1 MSLHLLSARD
11 LAAQIKSGQTSSVEA
26 TQHFIDRIKKYN
38 PPLNAVIAERFD
50 AALEDAKAADK
61 TLADKQPLG
70 ALHGVPMTIKDL
82 FEVEGLTCDAGFPE
96 FADHVSTTDSVIAA
110 RLKAAGAII
119 IGKTNSPMAG
129 GDVQTYNAV
138 HGTTNNPHNPA
149 HSPGGSSGGSAAALS
164 AGLTPLEYGSDI
176 GGSIRTPSHFCGLF
190 GHKPSFAIVPMRGHV
205 PPPHGMALEPSEL
218 SVAGPLARHPND
230 LQLALELTVGVD
242 DVPMRQAMQ
251 IALQGPR
258 FESPQGLR
266 VGLWPNDT
274 ACPVEDEFAA
284 AIEKA
289 GKALEKE
296 GASISTVK
304 PDFDPAAYYETYM
317 LRLSSI
323 IGSDLPQSVFQR
335 MADMAAEA
343 APDDTSSRI
352 LQARGISLSH
362 RAWLRLS
369 ARRARFDQAWRQLF
383 EKVDV
388 VLCPVTPST
397 AMLHDQD
404 SDFHAR
410 QIEVNGEKRPYFDNF
425 FWAGIAT
432 LCGLPSTVVPL
443 GRHSNGLPFGMQVIG
458 PAYEDKTPLAVA
470 KMLETIGYQWIA
482 PEGYA
487 A

>member
-1 MSLHLLSARD
+1 MSFHTQSARA
-11 LAAQIKSGQTSSVEA
+11 LAAQIKSGETSSLEV
-26 TQHFIDRIKKYN
+26 TQHFIARIKKHN
-38 PPLNAVIAERFD
+38 PALNAVIAERFD

-61 TLADKQPLG
+61 KIADKQELG

-96 FADHVSTTDSVIAA
+96 FEGHVSEADSVVAA

-138 HGTTNNPHNPA
+138 HGTTNNPHNLA
-149 HSPGGSSGGSAAALS
+149 HTPGGSSGGSAAALS

-218 SVAGPLARHPND
+218 SVAGPLARHPDD
-230 LQLALELTVGVD
+230 LQLALALTVGID

-258 FESPQGLR
+258 CEKAEGLR
-266 VGLWPNDT
+266 VGLWPTDA
-274 ACPVEDEFAA
+274 ACPVDDEYAA
-284 AIEKA
+284 AIERA
-289 GKALEKE
+289 GKALEAE
-296 GASISTVK
+296 GATLRTMQ
-304 PDFDPAAYYETYM
+304 PQFDPAVYFETYM

-323 IGSDLPQSVFQR
+323 IGSDLPHSVFTR
-335 MADMAAEA
+335 MAEMAAA
-343 APDDTSSRI
+343 ADADDKSSRI

-362 RAWLRLS
+362 GEWLRLS
-369 ARRARFDQAWRQLF
+369 ARRARFDQAWRTLF
-383 EKVDV
+383 EEVDV
-388 VLCPVTPST
+388 LLCPVTPGT
-397 AMLHDQD
+397 AMLHDQN

-410 QIEVNGEKRPYFDNF
+410 EIEINGAKRSYFDNF

-458 PAYEDKTPLAVA
+458 PAYEDNTPLAVA
-470 KMLETIGYQWIA
+470 KMLEQIGYQWIA
-482 PEGYA
+482 PEGY
-487 A
+487 